1 MKVLVTGHEGYIGSE
16 LVPLLLAAGH
26 EVVGVDAGFFGEKWL
41 MVNGERLMVNDDPT
55 PIADHRSPTPALGA
69 GASVL
74 GSGEPE
80 SPKLR
85 TLRKDVRDLVE
96 SDLAGMDAVIHL
108 AALSNDPMGNL
119 NPELTHAIN
128 HRASVR
134 LAEMSREAGVGRFL
148 FASSCSVYGL
158 AEGDALVNEES
169 AVHPLTAYA
178 VSKVRTE
185 EDVAKLADAD
195 FSPVFLRNSTA
206 YGWSRRF
213 RADLVL
219 NNLAG
224 WAYTT
229 GEIRILSDGTPW
241 RPLVHVQDI
250 GRAFLAL
257 LAAPRAVS
265 HNQVINIGSSQQN
278 YRVRELA
285 GFVQQAL
292 PASRVSYAEGGSPD
306 PRSYRVDFARL
317 NRLLPD
323 FQPLWD
329 AQSGAR
335 QLAQAY
341 QQSGLNLDDFN
352 GPRYVRLAQLRE
364 LIDAGQL
371 DANLRWTS

>member
-1 MKVLVTGHEGYIGSE
+1 M
-16 LVPLLLAAGH
+16 
-26 EVVGVDAGFFGEKWL
+26 
-41 MVNGERLMVNDDPT
+41 R
-55 PIADHRSPTPALGA
+55 R
-69 GASVL
+69 
-74 GSGEPE
+74 
-80 SPKLR
+80 
-85 TLRKDVRDLVE
+85 DVRDLTE

-134 LAEMSREAGVGRFL
+134 LAEMSRAAGVGRFL

-158 AEGDALVNEES
+158 AEGDALVHEES
-169 AVHPLTAYA
+169 PVHPLTAYA

-213 RADLVL
+213 RSDLVL

-257 LAAPRAVS
+257 LAAPRDAV

-278 YRVRELA
+278 YMVRDLA
-285 GFVQQAL
+285 SFVQEAL
-292 PASRVSYAEGGSPD
+292 PGSRVSYAEGGSPD

-323 FQPLWD
+323 YQPLWD

-341 QQSGLNLDDFN
+341 QQSGLNQDDFN
-352 GPRYVRLAQLRE
+352 GPRYVRLAQLRTLLE
-364 LIDAGQL
+364 GGRL
-371 DANLRWTS
+371 DESLRWTA